1 MSRAIWILRAFAL
14 FSTLAVAQANAPE
27 ERVVVHDLGTD
38 HFVAGDAVHV
48 DKAVAGDLIAAGGR
62 VGLDAP
68 PTGEAIVAG
77 GRIRLDASVGRS
89 VYAAGGEVMI
99 NAPIGG
105 NARLAG
111 GRVELGP
118 KAQVAGSVSVAAG
131 EVRIEGAV
139 KG

>member
-62 VGLDAP
+62 VEIDAP
-68 PTGEAIVAG
+68 ATGEAIVAG
-77 GRIRLDASVGRS
+77 GGIPLEARGGGRVS
-89 VYAAGGEVMI
+89 AAGG
-99 NAPIGG
+99 GG
-105 NARLAG
+105 VG
-111 GRVELGP
+111 T
-118 KAQVAGSVSVAAG
+118 
-131 EVRIEGAV
+131 
-139 KG
+139 